1 VERDVNLAAHTIAK
15 DVLLC
20 VIDRVWI
27 EEISIC
33 ICGIIYKELYAPR
46 RLNFIQK
53 YLLYI
58 YIYIYIYIYT
68 LSNFRRCK
76 KF

>member
-46 RLNFIQK
+46 
-53 YLLYI
+53 
-58 YIYIYIYIYT
+58 
-68 LSNFRRCK
+68 
-76 KF
+76 